1 MKNQIFRIAKEDEE
15 HFESSFTQGKNGTF
29 RILFN
34 MYRGNYGRLFLS
46 TLFFIIKHSPAW
58 VLPIVTSEVINI
70 VSDHRGN
77 GVQRIWMYLAFMAV
91 LIVQNVFTNYLHVK
105 FKSQA
110 IRYVEAGL
118 RGSMVRKLQQLSISY
133 HKQMQSGRLQSKI
146 MRDVEAVENL
156 STQLFINM
164 LNISISMVVALSVT
178 LSKSWVVFCFFLLSV
193 PVASLTIVAFR
204 SKIRGTNAEFRRGME
219 ETSAKMMEMMEL
231 VPVTRAHALEE
242 KEIHRM
248 EQQLSMVA
256 EKGYRLDIVQALF
269 GATSWMIFQIFQL
282 ICLGF
287 TSYLAF
293 QGKISVGEIVMYQ
306 TYFTTI
312 INQVTSI
319 INLIPI
325 LAKGFESLHS
335 IAEVMD
341 AEDVESYNGKEKI
354 KKVEGNFRF
363 DHIVYHYPDSDEP
376 VLNGFSLDVK
386 AGETIA
392 FVGESGAGKTTLLNL
407 VIGFMKPDDGTIYLD
422 GEDMKNMD
430 LRSYR
435 RHLAVV
441 PQNTIL
447 FSGSIRDNITYGM
460 PNVSESK
467 MEEVLKASNL
477 WDVIQKLPEGL
488 DTKIGEHGDKLSGGQ
503 RQRVSIARALMRN
516 PDVII
521 LDEATSAL
529 DSVSERK
536 IQEAFDRLSEG
547 KTTFIVAHRL
557 STVKRAD
564 RIVVVGDGGL
574 KEAGTY
580 DELMAKKGAFYQYWE
595 MQH

>member
-1 MKNQIFRIAKEDEE
+1 MDKRIFAIEQRDEE
-15 HFESSFTQGKNGTF
+15 HFENSFTGEKKSSFQ
-29 RILFN
+29 IL
-34 MYRGNYGRLFLS
+34 MRLYQGNYWRLFLS
-46 TLFFIIKHSPAW
+46 VFFFIIKHSPAW
-58 VLPIVTSEVINI
+58 VLPIVTAEVINI
-70 VSDHRGN
+70 VSGHEEG
-77 GVQRIWMYLAFMAV
+77 GVQKIWLYLFFMAL
-91 LIVQNVFTNYLHVK
+91 LIAQNVFTNYLYVRY
-105 FKSQA
+105 KSLA

-118 RGSMVRKLQQLSISY
+118 RCSMIRKLQQLSISY

-156 STQLFINM
+156 STQLFISGV
-164 LNISISMVVALSVT
+164 NIAISMAVALGVT

-193 PVASLTIVAFR
+193 PTAAVTIVAFR
-204 SKIRGTNAEFRRGME
+204 SRIRGTNAEFRRGME
-219 ETSAKMMEMMEL
+219 ETSARVMEMMEL

-242 KEIHRM
+242 KEIQRM
-248 EQQLSMVA
+248 EELLSMVA
-256 EKGYRLDIVQALF
+256 ERGYRLDIVQALF
-269 GATSWMIFQIFQL
+269 GATSWVVFQVFQL
-282 ICLGF
+282 LCLGF
-287 TSYLAF
+287 TSFLAYH
-293 QGKISVGEIVMYQ
+293 GKISVGDIVMYQ

-312 INQVTSI
+312 VNQVTSI

-325 LAKGFESLHS
+325 LAKGFESLNS

-341 AEDVESYNGKEKI
+341 ADDIESYNGKEQI
-354 KKVEGNFRF
+354 RQVDGAFSF
-363 DHIVYHYPDSDEP
+363 QDVVYHYPGTKEP

-386 AGETIA
+386 AGETVA

-407 VIGFMKPDDGTIYLD
+407 VIGFMKPDAGKIYLD
-422 GEDMKNMD
+422 SEDMEKMD

-447 FSGSIRDNITYGM
+447 FSGSIRDNITYGV
-460 PNVSESK
+460 PDVPDEK
-467 MEEVLKASNL
+467 LEEVLRAANL
-477 WDVIQKLPEGL
+477 WDVVQGLPDGV

-536 IQEAFDRLSEG
+536 IQEAFDRLSRG
-547 KTTFIVAHRL
+547 KTTFVVAHRL
-557 STVKRAD
+557 STIKRAD
-564 RIVVVGDGGL
+564 KIVVIGDGGMR
-574 KEAGTY
+574 EAGTY
-580 DELMAKKGAFYQYWE
+580 EELMEKKGAFYEYWE